1 MQCSESGLLR
11 ALVVDDQRDSV
22 YLLGKLLS
30 TLDCDVTTCQMP
42 NKCVELA
49 HRIHPHLVL
58 LDLAMPVKNGFMVA
72 EELLSAELPPFY
84 MVALTGY
91 GGEKVENSCKAARF
105 NRYLLKPTS
114 LDELRQVVE
123 AARGMIRIG

>member
-1 MQCSESGLLR
+1 MECSESGRLR

-30 TLDCDVTTCQMP
+30 VLDCEVTTCQVSDE
-42 NKCVELA
+42 CIGHA
-49 HRIHPHLVL
+49 HRMHPHLVL
-58 LDLAMPVKNGFMVA
+58 LDLAMPDKNGFMVA

-123 AARGMIRIG
+123 SARGMIQIG